1 METAGKMNS
10 LKYNT
15 HTVMELR
22 ITSTGIEI
30 SEEIAHGVLP
40 GTTSLVC
47 HHTTVSSSFLIE
59 LPETHVSQK
68 LLTQHHC
75 RNFVFVVFLFQ

>member
-15 HTVMELR
+15 HTVMELI

-47 HHTTVSSSFLIE
+47 HHTTVSSS
-59 LPETHVSQK
+59 S
-68 LLTQHHC
+68 
-75 RNFVFVVFLFQ
+75 

>member
-1 METAGKMNS
+1 MKKLAQNGNSRKKMNS

-15 HTVMELR
+15 HTVMELT

-30 SEEIAHGVLP
+30 SEEITHGVLP

-47 HHTTVSSSFLIE
+47 HHTTVS
-59 LPETHVSQK
+59 
-68 LLTQHHC
+68 
-75 RNFVFVVFLFQ
+75 